1 MSRYSMYLAALVVMV
16 MSAFTSTA
24 NAATCAF
31 GSLSGSLCTVTGSQ
45 FDVQY
50 NLANVGAYGDA
61 RIIGNNVI
69 FTPSGFSAVS
79 QDGAGTV
86 NMSGQVV
93 FDILSTDPGF
103 AIEELNLIERGRY
116 QLSGPGS
123 SVNHTGSIEVFDMIN
138 SDFLI
143 DSIDETA
150 PMNINDNQSHNWTAT
165 GEIYFL
171 SQTLGAT
178 ITINNSLTA
187 FTAPGT
193 VPSFASI
200 EKTFNQNIVI
210 LGVNEMP
217 PTAVPVPAAVWLFGS
232 ALGLLGYVRRKS
244 Q

>member
-1 MSRYSMYLAALVVMV
+1 MSRYSIYLAALVMMV
-16 MSAFTSTA
+16 MSAFTTTA
-24 NAATCAF
+24 NAATCAY
-31 GSLSGSLCTVTGSQ
+31 GSLNGSICTVTGAQ

-61 RIIGNNVI
+61 RIIGNNII
-69 FTPSGFSAVS
+69 FTPTGFAAVS

-93 FDILSTDPGF
+93 FDILSTDLAF

-116 QLSGPGS
+116 QLDGAGS
-123 SVNHTGSIEVFDMIN
+123 SVNHTGSMEVLDLVNF
-138 SDFLI
+138 DFLT

-165 GEIYFL
+165 GEVDFL

-187 FTAPGT
+187 YTAPGT

-210 LGVNEMP
+210 LGVNEI
-217 PTAVPVPAAVWLFGS
+217 PTVVPVPAAVWLFGS
-232 ALGLLGYVRRKS
+232 ALGLLGYVRRR
-244 Q
+244 QQ